1 MSSSPSLAPTPA
13 DIPADL
19 LAALQAKTP
28 LLWLNDPAAVAAPT
42 IHPTVAEIEIARE
55 RLARCAGLLQTLFPV
70 LADSQGRIES
80 PLMPLQRLQAR
91 HGSDPATHGTW
102 LLKADHAL
110 PVAGSIK
117 ARGGFHEVLAFAESV
132 ALKHGLIAA
141 DDDRSALAST
151 AARDC
156 FAGYTVTVGSTGN
169 LGMGIGLMA
178 AALGFRAV
186 VHMSTDA
193 KEWKKARLRR
203 HGVQVVEH
211 AGDYAEAVAAGR
223 AAALADPATHFVDDE
238 HSSDLFLGYAVAA
251 RELAA
256 QLHAA
261 GRPVD
266 AAHPLFVYLPCGVGG
281 APGGIAFGLKAL
293 FGDHVHCFF
302 AEPVA
307 SPCMLVQLAAGT
319 DRPVSVYDIGLDN
332 RTEADGLAVGLA
344 SPLVAPLMARQLA
357 GVYTAS
363 DAQLFD
369 ALLDLVETEGIA
381 LEPSAAAGIP
391 GPGWITGSDAGRTY
405 LRTHALAPQMAG
417 ATHVIWSTG
426 GSLVPAEE
434 HARFQAQARA
444 QRQRAPR
451 WLDDLAG
458 ARWPAPA
465 SPGLPLSTVD
475 TPALLMDLD
484 AFERNLAR
492 MRDMAATAGVSVRP
506 HAKAHKCPSIAL
518 AQIAHGA
525 VGICCQ
531 KVSEALPF
539 LQAGVRD
546 IHISNETIS
555 GPKVDR
561 LAEMAR
567 HGRFSVCVDDLA
579 QVADLARATEVA
591 GSTLR
596 VLVEIDIGQNRCGVS
611 DVASALTLVDAIAA
625 HPRLQFG
632 GLQAYHG
639 GLQHVRAHA
648 ERRDAARR
656 AAERTSVFIDALAQR
671 GIRCETVSGGGTGS
685 VEFDLE
691 NGVYTELQPGSYV
704 FMDADYAQNESVA
717 AARFEHS
724 LFIATQVMS
733 RTQAGRAVVDA
744 GLKSIAVDS
753 GLPTVWKEAFVY
765 TAANDEHGILRLPED
780 GTPPPALGG
789 LVLLVPGHCDPTLN
803 LYDELVVFRGDRV
816 EGLWPIAARGLS
828 R

>member
-1 MSSSPSLAPTPA
+1 MTNPAPTPPP
-13 DIPADL
+13 IPADL
-19 LAALQAKTP
+19 LQALRRKTP
-28 LLWLNDPAAVAAPT
+28 LLWLNVDAEATALPVSPLPQDIEPARA
-42 IHPTVAEIEIARE
+42 
-55 RLARCAGLLQTLFPV
+55 RLARCAGLLQALFPA
-70 LADSQGRIES
+70 LASSQGRIES
-80 PLMPLQRLQAR
+80 PLQPLPKLQAR
-91 HGSDPATHGTW
+91 RGSDPATDGTW

-132 ALKHGLIAA
+132 ALQHGLIR
-141 DDDRSALAST
+141 DGDDRTALASPT
-151 AARDC
+151 AREC
-156 FAGYTVTVGSTGN
+156 FARYTVTVGSTGN

-193 KEWKKARLRR
+193 KAWKKDRLRR

-223 AAALADPATHFVDDE
+223 AAALADPHTHFVDDE
-238 HSSDLFLGYAVAA
+238 HSLQLFLGYAVAA
-251 RELAA
+251 QELAA
-256 QLHAA
+256 QLTAA
-261 GRPVD
+261 GRRVD
-266 AAHPLFVYLPCGVGG
+266 AEHPLFVYLPCGVGG

-293 FGDHVHCFF
+293 FGAHVHCFF

-319 DRPVSVYDIGLDN
+319 GSPVSVYDIGLDN

-369 ALLDLVETEGIA
+369 ALLDLVDSEGIE

-391 GPGWITGSDAGRTY
+391 GPRWVADSDAGRRY
-405 LRTHALAPQMAG
+405 LRAHRLEAHLPN

-426 GSLVPAEE
+426 GSLVPAEA
-434 HARFQAQARA
+434 HARFQAEARRLRVA
-444 QRQRAPR
+444 G
-451 WLDDLAG
+451 WLDDLAR
-458 ARWPAPA
+458 AAWPAPA
-465 SPGLPLSTVD
+465 SPGMPLAAVD
-475 TPALLMDLD
+475 TPALVMDLD
-484 AFERNLAR
+484 AFEHNLAR
-492 MRDMAATAGVSVRP
+492 LRDMAAAAGVALRP
-506 HAKAHKCPSIAL
+506 HAKAHKCPAIAL

-546 IHISNETIS
+546 IHISNETIA

-567 HGRFSVCVDDLA
+567 HGRFSICVDDLS
-579 QVADLARATEVA
+579 QVADLARATATA

-611 DVASALTLVDAIAA
+611 DVASALTLADAIAA
-625 HPRLQFG
+625 HPQLRFG

-639 GLQHVRAHA
+639 GLQHLRGHA
-648 ERRDAARR
+648 ERREAARR
-656 AAERTSVFIDALAQR
+656 ASERTTAFVDALARR
-671 GIRCETVSGGGTGS
+671 GIHCETVTGGGTGS

-704 FMDADYAQNESVA
+704 FMDADYAQNEFA
-717 AARFEHS
+717 ASSRFAHS
-724 LFIATQVMS
+724 LFVATQVMS
-733 RTQAGRAVVDA
+733 RTHATRAVVDA

-753 GLPTVWKEAFVY
+753 GLPTVWGEGAVY
-765 TAANDEHGILRLPED
+765 TAANDEHGILQLPD
-780 GTPPPALGG
+780 DDAPPPALGS

-803 LYDELVVFRGDRV
+803 LHDELVVFRDGRV
-816 EGLWPIAARGLS
+816 EGVWPIAARGLS